1 MAKDEPIETHAAGQ
15 LLAADLKNQVKHRV
29 RGAIEALL
37 NGADEFHGLA
47 AALDHHADLS
57 SAASPEELRQTAV
70 GIRAVANQ
78 AFITASTT
86 AGVSERLSAWADV
99 SSILFPAADTWRE
112 PEGEED

>member
-1 MAKDEPIETHAAGQ
+1 MATNEPIEAHTAGQ

-29 RGAIEALL
+29 RGAIEALQ
-37 NGADEFHGLA
+37 NGADELHGLA
-47 AALDHHADLS
+47 AALEHHTGLS

-70 GIRAVANQ
+70 GVRAVANQ

-99 SSILFPAADTWRE
+99 SGIVFPPGVAWRE
-112 PEGEED
+112 PERTGD